1 MFRYWL
7 NQNNSRIQLIN
18 LASLI
23 ILFLDFDVIFMS
35 LQNLVMNLSFMKQL
49 AGLKNKNKNLQKVK
63 KSLLAI
69 SHNTCNFTPPASP
82 PPTPLSMR

>member
-23 ILFLDFDVIFMS
+23 FLDFDVIFMR
-35 LQNLVMNLSFMKQL
+35 LQNLGITGETCL
-49 AGLKNKNKNLQKVK
+49 AVLGVNTVNAMAKVQ
-63 KSLLAI
+63 
-69 SHNTCNFTPPASP
+69 FASIVA
-82 PPTPLSMR
+82 

>member
-23 ILFLDFDVIFMS
+23 FLDFDVIVMK
-35 LQNLVMNLSFMKQL
+35 LQNLGTL
-49 AGLKNKNKNLQKVK
+49 G
-63 KSLLAI
+63 
-69 SHNTCNFTPPASP
+69 
-82 PPTPLSMR
+82 

>member
-23 ILFLDFDVIFMS
+23 FLDFDVIFMR
-35 LQNLVMNLSFMKQL
+35 LGMDVVEEGDHNYTYCYTVT
-49 AGLKNKNKNLQKVK
+49 ARITPALKMG
-63 KSLLAI
+63 SDE
-69 SHNTCNFTPPASP
+69 SHFNV
-82 PPTPLSMR
+82 

>member
-23 ILFLDFDVIFMS
+23 FLDFDVTFMR
-35 LQNLVMNLSFMKQL
+35 LQTL
-49 AGLKNKNKNLQKVK
+49 GTKVETLCGDYCFIITVQ
-63 KSLLAI
+63 SG
-69 SHNTCNFTPPASP
+69 
-82 PPTPLSMR
+82 

>member
-49 AGLKNKNKNLQKVK
+49 AGFK
-63 KSLLAI
+63 KKK
-69 SHNTCNFTPPASP
+69 TKTY
-82 PPTPLSMR
+82 RR